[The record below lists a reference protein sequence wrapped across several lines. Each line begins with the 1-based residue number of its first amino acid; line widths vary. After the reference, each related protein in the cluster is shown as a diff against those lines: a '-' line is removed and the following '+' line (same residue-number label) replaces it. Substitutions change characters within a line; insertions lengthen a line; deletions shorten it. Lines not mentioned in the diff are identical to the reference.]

1 MEASRIGTEPSV
13 AANLHGYYQNPQL
26 FAGEI
31 PIFAGGNLNFSGAPA
46 FSMGKS
52 QFVNG

>member
-31 PIFAGGNLNFSGAPA
+31 PIFAGGNLFFSGV
-46 FSMGKS
+46 FS
-52 QFVNG
+52 FFNG

>member
-13 AANLHGYYQNPQL
+13 AANLHGYYQNPQ

-31 PIFAGGNLNFSGAPA
+31 PSFAGGNLNFSGVSS
-46 FSMGKS
+46 F
-52 QFVNG
+52 FNG

>member
-13 AANLHGYYQNPQL
+13 AANLHGYYQNPQV

-31 PIFAGGNLNFSGAPA
+31 PIFAGLKK
-46 FSMGKS
+46 GKS